1 MADVLLIAKAKAYQ
15 KSIGKVFGIDPE
27 LDIKENEIR
36 VYYPP
41 DKLRK
46 VQQKFNESLKKESDI
61 KVDWLPIITPHLL
74 TNYLPYLLVAVFLS
88 YVAGTIKK

>member
-1 MADVLLIAKAKAYQ
+1 MANVILIAKAKAYQ

-27 LDIKENEIR
+27 LDIQKDKIR

-46 VQQKFNESLKKESDI
+46 VQQKFKDSLKKESDI
-61 KVDWLPIITPHLL
+61 QVDWLPIITPHLL
-74 TNYLPYLLVAVFLS
+74 TNYAPYLLVALFLA
-88 YVAGTIKK
+88 YVAGSIKK